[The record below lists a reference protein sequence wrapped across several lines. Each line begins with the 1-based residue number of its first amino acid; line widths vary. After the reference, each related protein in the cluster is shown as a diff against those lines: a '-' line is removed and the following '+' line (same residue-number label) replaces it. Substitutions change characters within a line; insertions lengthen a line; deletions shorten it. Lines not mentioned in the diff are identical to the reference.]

1 MQKWIPIVGAVV
13 VWSGGP
19 QAAGAQET
27 AAKLFYP
34 PSDAGAE
41 ITAALKAAKADRRHV
56 LLDFGADWCLPCR
69 EMDRTTFRDPAVVR
83 AAEPFVPLKVDVT
96 ADDADANAVMSRFGV
111 AGVPTYVVL
120 RPDGS
125 EHERLVGFVPA
136 ARMREVLETLAP
148 RAAGSE
154 ARG

>member
-1 MQKWIPIVGAVV
+1 
-13 VWSGGP
+13 
-19 QAAGAQET
+19 
-27 AAKLFYP
+27 
-34 PSDAGAE
+34 
-41 ITAALKAAKADRRHV
+41 
-56 LLDFGADWCLPCR
+56 
-69 EMDRTTFRDPAVVR
+69 
-83 AAEPFVPLKVDVT
+83 
-96 ADDADANAVMSRFGV
+96 
-111 AGVPTYVVL
+111 VVL